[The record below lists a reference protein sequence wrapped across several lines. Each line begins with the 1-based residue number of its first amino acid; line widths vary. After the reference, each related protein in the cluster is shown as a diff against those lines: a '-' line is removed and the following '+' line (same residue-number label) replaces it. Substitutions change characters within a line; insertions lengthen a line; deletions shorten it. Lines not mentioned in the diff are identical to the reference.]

1 VSYKDQQEHRLAGLE
16 AGANYY
22 LTKSSFHD
30 ESFLRAVEDLIGGPV
45 S

>member
-1 VSYKDQQEHRLAGLE
+1 MRGLD

-30 ESFLRAVEDLIGGPV
+30 QTLVQAVEDLIGGADP
-45 S
+45 